1 MLQMNSEAFDLV
13 VRQNTKYRQEQRIVF
28 FHEHLPQM
36 QAVYSRFFLLNRRE
50 LFREQTCNFKQVVMS
65 EGDKADT
72 NLYMV
77 REGQILLK
85 RHVELE
91 KGVTKQVTFAVLEK
105 G

>member
-50 LFREQTCNFKQVVMS
+50 LFRE
-65 EGDKADT
+65 
-72 NLYMV
+72 
-77 REGQILLK
+77 
-85 RHVELE
+85 
-91 KGVTKQVTFAVLEK
+91 
-105 G
+105 